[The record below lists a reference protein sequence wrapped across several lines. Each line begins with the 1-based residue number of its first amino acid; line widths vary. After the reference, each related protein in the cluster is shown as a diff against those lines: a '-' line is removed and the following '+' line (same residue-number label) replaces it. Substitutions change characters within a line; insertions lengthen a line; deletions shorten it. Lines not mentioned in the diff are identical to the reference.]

1 MMDYFRFIVQISL
14 RILFSLIHSYVIYI
28 EMTKDKVSDTSA
40 SLGAHNVDVVVLDS
54 DGEIEGVEIVTIVL
68 KKTSRKK
75 TTTKKTSKI
84 CPFTYRMGVCLLK
97 YCGIDKEQVVLSDYG
112 WCHYCHE
119 AMHHRDDS
127 GDPNFN
133 EEEYS

>member
-1 MMDYFRFIVQISL
+1 
-14 RILFSLIHSYVIYI
+14 
-28 EMTKDKVSDTSA
+28 MTKDKVSDTSA

-54 DGEIEGVEIVTIVL
+54 DGEIEGVEKVTIVL

-119 AMHHRDDS
+119 AMHNHKVSEDADF
-127 GDPNFN
+127 D
-133 EEEYS
+133 EEDCS